1 MGFFAK
7 LGTVITASV
16 EKDPA
21 ARSRLEVVLAY
32 PGFHALVF
40 YYVAHRLWH
49 WRLKLLARWVSAI
62 GRAFSGI
69 EIHPSAKI
77 GEGLFIDHGSGVVIG
92 GTTEIGNN
100 VTLYQGVTLGGTSL
114 DPGKRHPTVHDDVI
128 IGAGAKVLGPITIGK
143 GARVGANAVVVKDVA
158 PHVTMVGVLARPT
171 SQKEFESDRFVAYG
185 VPTEGVPDP
194 VARSM
199 EGLLEHIHRL
209 SVRIEELEEELKDRD
224 CLPSSGEQGA
234 SDFRPPRS

>member
-1 MGFFAK
+1 MGIFAK
-7 LGTVITASV
+7 LGSVITATV

-32 PGFHALVF
+32 PGFHAMVF
-40 YYVAHRLWH
+40 YYMAHALCG
-49 WRLKLLARWVSAI
+49 WRLKLLGRWVSAI
-62 GRAFSGI
+62 GRSLTGI
-69 EIHPSAKI
+69 EIHPSARI
-77 GEGLFIDHGSGVVIG
+77 GQGLFIDHGSGVVIG
-92 GTTEIGNN
+92 GTTEIGAN

-114 DPGKRHPTVHDDVI
+114 DPGKRHPTIDDDVI

-143 GARVGANAVVVKDVA
+143 GARIGANAVVVKDVA

-171 SQKEFESDRFVAYG
+171 TQKQFESDRFVSYG
-185 VPTEGVPDP
+185 VPTEGLPDP

-209 SVRIEELEEELKDRD
+209 SVRIEDLEEELKSRD
-224 CLPSSGEQGA
+224 CLPDSSEA
-234 SDFRPPRS
+234 DSPEFRPPRG